1 MAEPTTAHAPP
12 RSRAWDTLRLVLSSG
27 GPGRCEFA
35 LNNACNAN
43 CGFCNFARDALP
55 KERWDYV
62 ERQGAFDAIDILF
75 RQGIRYLV
83 LTGGEPTLHP
93 DLIDIIARACGKG
106 MKVMLVSNG
115 GLFKARRIGEYADA
129 GLSSFV
135 ISIDAAT
142 AQAHEDNRG
151 LPGVCDKIR
160 AANREITRRG
170 LISTASVTL
179 SRLLDID
186 ALPAFLDDLG
196 FKAVTFSYPLTN
208 LNSSFLGYRDSGV
221 VDFTEAELIALF
233 DKVKALKSRIH
244 VVNPTRSLEEMQ
256 RFLRNEPQNFPCLGG
271 FRYFYLDW
279 KLQLRRCHFWE
290 RPLCSIYDFDD
301 AKLVRDDCTH
311 CMIDC
316 YRDAARCSTS
326 PCRFTTWRNRCA
338 RATSPAPPTRSGAKA
353 SRIDTRRGRG
363 IALADA
369 VLIMRTAPAG
379 GGSGLCSHGRARRTK
394 TAHPA

>member
-1 MAEPTTAHAPP
+1 MALASP
-12 RSRAWDTLRLVLSSG
+12 RSRVWDTLRLVASSG

-43 CGFCNFARDALP
+43 CGFCNFARDTLP
-55 KERWDYV
+55 KERWEYV
-62 ERQGAFDAIDILF
+62 ERQGAFDAVDILF

-83 LTGGEPTLHP
+83 RTGGEPTLHP
-93 DLIDIIARACGKG
+93 DLTDIIAHASRKG
-106 MKVMLVSNG
+106 MKVMPLSNG
-115 GLFKARRIGEYADA
+115 GLFKARRISEYADA

-142 AQAHEDNRG
+142 AERHENNRG

-160 AANREITRRG
+160 EANREITRRG

-221 VDFTEAELIALF
+221 VDFTRGELIALF

-256 RFLRNEPQNFPCLGG
+256 RFLRDEPQNFPCLGG

-279 KLQLRRCHFWE
+279 KLQLWRCHFWE
-290 RPLCSIYDFDD
+290 RPLCSIYEFDD
-301 AKLVRDDCTH
+301 TKLIRDGCTR

-316 YRDAARCSTS
+316 YRDASTMQHIAVS
-326 PCRFTTWRNRCA
+326 VHDVVQ
-338 RATSPAPPTRSGAKA
+338 SLRSGDLAGA
-353 SRIDTRRGRG
+353 AN
-363 IALADA
+363 ALC
-369 VLIMRTAPAG
+369 RKG
-379 GGSGLCSHGRARRTK
+379 NGGSIHAVAEGLPWLMRF
-394 TAHPA
+394 

>member
-12 RSRAWDTLRLVLSSG
+12 RSRAWDTQRLVLSSG
-27 GPGRCEFA
+27 GPGRCEFT

-83 LTGGEPTLHP
+83 LTSGEPTLHP

-256 RFLRNEPQNFPCLGG
+256 RFVRNEPQNFPCLGG
-271 FRYFYLDW
+271 FRCFYLDW

-301 AKLVRDDCTH
+301 AKLVRDDCTLH
-311 CMIDC
+311 D
-316 YRDAARCSTS
+316 RLLPRRQHDAAHRRVGS
-326 PCRFTTWRNRCA
+326 
-338 RATSPAPPTRSGAKA
+338 
-353 SRIDTRRGRG
+353 RRGAIAARG
-363 IALADA
+363 RL
-369 VLIMRTAPAG
+369 RRRRQRAPAQRQA
-379 GGSGLCSHGRARRTK
+379 GSIHAVAEGLPWLMRF
-394 TAHPA
+394 